1 MKRVNYFFLLLTL
14 VLSAC
19 DITVTVP
26 TSPAPLPTN
35 TTIPTAAAPTQVLDA
50 ATPTPE
56 VFIGLTQAIPAEVKL
71 NETTL
76 VVAAARFEACNIP
89 NCPPAPAGTHYL
101 LVPLQALN
109 LSPDTSLPYKQLP
122 EGIAIHDNTGT
133 TTPFNRVLTY
143 TQQTQQITLYFAV
156 PQVATTFGLQWPG
169 SAEIPLAISVGPVPT
184 QPSPDIVASVYVVHM
199 TLPEGLASG
208 LRGTDVPGANGQ
220 DLPYWELTPG
230 HTFSKLEG
238 YMLQGT
244 LHEPKIYV
252 FPAQK
257 YAEMVPAAFESIHR
271 LNNILYDPNTAA
283 DIDQLPA
290 VPFFNAA
297 QVFASNVQILAF
309 QNGRGVRFV
318 TEYAQYP
325 APANNHELFYQ
336 YQGLTSDGAYYIVA
350 ILPIRMPALA
360 DTGEPNAVLPS
371 GGIPYPNMN
380 DATPD
385 FSGYYAAVTA
395 LLNETTSEIFTP
407 NLSQLDQ
414 LIQSIEI
421 AP

>member
-1 MKRVNYFFLLLTL
+1 MKKVNYFFALLML
-14 VLSAC
+14 VLTAC

-26 TSPAPLPTN
+26 TSPPPLPTN
-35 TTIPTAAAPTQVLDA
+35 TILPATAAPTQVLDP

-56 VFIGLTQAIPAEVKL
+56 IFIGLTHAIPAEVKL

-76 VVAAARFEACNIP
+76 VVTDARFEACTIP
-89 NCPPAPAGTHYL
+89 NCPPAPAGTRYL

-109 LSPDTSLPYKQLP
+109 LSSDTSLSYKQLP

-133 TTPFNRVLTY
+133 TTPFNRVLAY
-143 TQQTQQITLYFAV
+143 SQSMQQLTLYFAV
-156 PQVATTFGLQWPG
+156 PETATAFGFQWPG
-169 SAEIPLAISVGPVPT
+169 SAEIPLTISTGPVPT
-184 QPSPDIVASVYVVHM
+184 QPSPDIVASTYIVHM
-199 TLPEGLASG
+199 SLPQGLASG
-208 LRGTDVPGANGQ
+208 LRGIDVPRADGQ

-252 FPAQK
+252 FPALK

-271 LNNILYDPNTAA
+271 LNNILYDPNIAA
-283 DIDQLPA
+283 NVDQLPT

-297 QVFASNVQILAF
+297 QVFASNVQPLAF
-309 QNGRGVRFV
+309 QNGRGIRFV
-318 TEYAQYP
+318 TEYGQYA
-325 APANNHELFYQ
+325 APVNNHELFYQ
-336 YQGLTSDGAYYIVA
+336 YQGLTSDGAYYLIA

-360 DTGEPNAVLPS
+360 DTGDPNAVLPS
-371 GGIPYPNMN
+371 GGIPYPNVN
-380 DATPD
+380 DPNAD
-385 FSGYYAAVTA
+385 FPGYYAAVIT

-414 LIQSIEI
+414 LIQSIQI

>member
-1 MKRVNYFFLLLTL
+1 MKRVAYFFILLML
-14 VLSAC
+14 VLTAC
-19 DITVTVP
+19 DITITVP

-35 TTIPTAAAPTQVLDA
+35 TILPATTEPTQVLDP

-56 VFIGLTQAIPAEVKL
+56 IFISLTQAIPAEVKL

-76 VVAAARFEACNIP
+76 VVAEARFEACNIP
-89 NCPPAPAGTHYL
+89 NCPPAPAGTRYL

-122 EGIAIHDNTGT
+122 DGIAIHDNTGM

-143 TQQTQQITLYFAV
+143 SQPTQQLALYFAV
-156 PQVATTFGLQWPG
+156 PQAATTFGLQWPG
-169 SAEIPLAISVGPVPT
+169 SAEIPLAISAGPVPT
-184 QPSPDIVASVYVVHM
+184 QPLADIVASVYVVHL

-208 LRGTDVPGANGQ
+208 LRGIDVPGVNGQ

-238 YMLQGT
+238 YVLQGT

-283 DIDQLPA
+283 DVDLLPA

-297 QVFASNVQILAF
+297 QVFASNVQTLAF
-309 QNGRGVRFV
+309 QNGRGIRFV
-318 TEYAQYP
+318 TEYAQYA
-325 APANNHELFYQ
+325 APVNNHELFYQ

-360 DTGEPNAVLPS
+360 DTDDPNAVLPS
-371 GGIPYPNMN
+371 GGIPYPNLDDPN
-380 DATPD
+380 AD
-385 FSGYYAAVTA
+385 FPGYYAEVTT